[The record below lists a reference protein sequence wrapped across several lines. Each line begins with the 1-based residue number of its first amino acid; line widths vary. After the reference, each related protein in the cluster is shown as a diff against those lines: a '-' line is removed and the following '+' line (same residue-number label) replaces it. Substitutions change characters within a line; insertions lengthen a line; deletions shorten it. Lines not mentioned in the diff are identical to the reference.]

1 MNIQCNLAQQN
12 DTMRSVLVTL
22 WKKAS
27 KCKWWRHREST
38 DRTLLWVR
46 NPRQLISAGER
57 QTVTWNI
64 TSHHSCNG

>member
-22 WKKAS
+22 CKKPANAND
-27 KCKWWRHREST
+27 EDT
-38 DRTLLWVR
+38 ENLLWVR

-64 TSHHSCNG
+64 TSQL